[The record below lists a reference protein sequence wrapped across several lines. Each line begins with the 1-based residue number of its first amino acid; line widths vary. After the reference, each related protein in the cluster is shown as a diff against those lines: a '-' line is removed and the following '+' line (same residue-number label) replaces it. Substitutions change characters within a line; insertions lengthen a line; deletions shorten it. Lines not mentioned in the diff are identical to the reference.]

1 MVFVDQFKNVDFEDN
16 GILVDFE
23 PTHQPHKPFL
33 LRKPT
38 EHFLLM
44 VRDNDDALPF
54 RVKDFFIPF
63 DDISGIFG
71 FIHFLGSFVQ
81 LFHFSCVLVH
91 KRIYQLLL
99 CFFLV
104 ESLRL
109 LDVFLNFST
118 KNKKK
123 TIYHKS
129 KTSFTNKNTIL
140 LSLKHVLLGMIKG
153 CKSTLPQAFLQNCF
167 SDQPYQ

>member
-1 MVFVDQFKNVDFEDN
+1 MVLVDQFKNIDFKDYR
-16 GILVDFE
+16 ILVDFE
-23 PTHQPHKPFL
+23 LTHQPRKLFL
-33 LRKPT
+33 LRRPT

-54 RVKDFFIPF
+54 RVKDFFIPLN
-63 DDISGIFG
+63 DISGIFG

-81 LFHFSCVLVH
+81 LFRFSCVLVH

-109 LDVFLNFST
+109 LDVFRTFQLKT
-118 KNKKK
+118 KNKQY
-123 TIYHKS
+123 TI
-129 KTSFTNKNTIL
+129 N
-140 LSLKHVLLGMIKG
+140 LKH
-153 CKSTLPQAFLQNCF
+153 PLQTKTRFCWA
-167 SDQPYQ
+167 